1 MGLTG
6 TVAKTSAGALNY
18 TPVAKVANIG
28 QTIDALKKE
37 GLWFVCGHMG
47 GDVMYRLN
55 LKGPIGLV
63 VGNEGD
69 GVSRLVREKCDYIA
83 SIPMKGDIDSLNASV
98 AAGVLA
104 YEIVRQRMN

>member
-1 MGLTG
+1 M
-6 TVAKTSAGALNY
+6 
-18 TPVAKVANIG
+18 ANIG

-63 VGNEGD
+63 VGNEGM
-69 GVSRLVREKCDYIA
+69 A
-83 SIPMKGDIDSLNASV
+83 SAALSGKNAIT
-98 AAGVLA
+98 LH
-104 YEIVRQRMN
+104 RFR